1 MGGRVASLTF
11 VGRVEELQT
20 LDAVRGRPQMAN
32 RPSSWWGEASVGKTR
47 LVAELTSRCAASGTR
62 VLVGGCVRAAA
73 GGPAVATVKTVLRP
87 THQTTVALD
96 AALLRR
102 EVELQSSP
110 LPAT

>member
-1 MGGRVASLTF
+1 
-11 VGRVEELQT
+11 
-20 LDAVRGRPQMAN
+20 MAN

-47 LVAELTSRCAASGTR
+47 LVAELTSRCAAAGTR
-62 VLVGGCVRAAA
+62 VLVGGCVPADSRRP
-73 GGPAVATVKTVLRP
+73 GGATVKTVLRP

-96 AALLRR
+96 AALPRR